1 MLFNAY
7 YKNAIQVIV
16 KSLFEPDSK
25 KHAYSVL
32 GVPFRGPVKPRRQF
46 DHGTMV
52 FHCQPWLTMVDC
64 GTTMV
69 CDRGPLLPLTMVHGQ
84 PWSEN
89 VIVNTERTCLR
100 KGT

>member
-1 MLFNAY
+1 MTSTGLKAEEMTFTFFFQTTQTTN
-7 YKNAIQVIV
+7 
-16 KSLFEPDSK
+16 
-25 KHAYSVL
+25 
-32 GVPFRGPVKPRRQF
+32 GVTSPRRQF

-89 VIVNTERTCLR
+89 VIVNTERTCLH

>member
-1 MLFNAY
+1 MLKTSCAW
-7 YKNAIQVIV
+7 ILCHLITRV
-16 KSLFEPDSK
+16 
-25 KHAYSVL
+25 
-32 GVPFRGPVKPRRQF
+32 PRRQF

-64 GTTMV
+64 GTTVV
-69 CDRGPLLPLTMVHGQ
+69 CDHGPLWPLTMVHGQ

-89 VIVNTERTCLR
+89 VIVNTERTCLD